1 MTTKAKIFA
10 IGAGGDGIADIE
22 NSNGQMEKVFV
33 PFTLPG
39 EEVTLAVNGTR
50 ADVMAVLTPSP
61 ERTVPVCK
69 HFMQCGGCAMQHW
82 QAAPYRAWKVANVGA
97 ALNAVGIDAP
107 MADLIISPPASRRRA
122 VFTATM
128 ASGKLVFGFNR
139 MMSHSVEPIEECAVV
154 VPAIVAA
161 LPALRSISAQL
172 STLAKGAFSLTV
184 TTTETGLDLR
194 ADKVKQPDEA
204 LRRALVNSV
213 LKHGFARLAIGDEII
228 VEARPPCVTFGDV
241 VVSPPAGGFLQAT
254 IEAEHAMQAIVGG
267 HLEGAKKIADLYCG
281 SGTFALP
288 LARRATV
295 HAVESEGAA
304 LNALDKAW
312 RNATGLGLKMRTLT
326 TEKRDLAVRPLMT
339 KELDKFDA
347 VVIDPPR
354 AGAETQMKQL
364 AKSTVKRI
372 AAVSCNPQTLA
383 RDLRILIDGGYKIAS
398 ITPIDQFLW
407 TPHVEVVVLLRR

>member
-139 MMSHSVEPIEECAVV
+139 MMSHSVEPIEE
-154 VPAIVAA
+154 
-161 LPALRSISAQL
+161 
-172 STLAKGAFSLTV
+172 
-184 TTTETGLDLR
+184 
-194 ADKVKQPDEA
+194 
-204 LRRALVNSV
+204 
-213 LKHGFARLAIGDEII
+213 
-228 VEARPPCVTFGDV
+228 
-241 VVSPPAGGFLQAT
+241 
-254 IEAEHAMQAIVGG
+254 
-267 HLEGAKKIADLYCG
+267 
-281 SGTFALP
+281 
-288 LARRATV
+288 
-295 HAVESEGAA
+295 
-304 LNALDKAW
+304 
-312 RNATGLGLKMRTLT
+312 
-326 TEKRDLAVRPLMT
+326 
-339 KELDKFDA
+339 
-347 VVIDPPR
+347 
-354 AGAETQMKQL
+354 
-364 AKSTVKRI
+364 
-372 AAVSCNPQTLA
+372 
-383 RDLRILIDGGYKIAS
+383 
-398 ITPIDQFLW
+398 
-407 TPHVEVVVLLRR
+407 

>member
-1 MTTKAKIFA
+1 MTTKATIFA
-10 IGAGGDGIADIE
+10 MGAGGDGIAEIE
-22 NSNGQMEKVFV
+22 NAKAQMEKVFV

-50 ADVMAVLTPSP
+50 ADVMAVLTASP
-61 ERTVPVCK
+61 ERIEPVCK
-69 HFMQCGGCAMQHW
+69 HFTACGGCAMQHW
-82 QAAPYRAWKVANVGA
+82 QAEPYRKWKTDLVSA
-97 ALNAVGIDAP
+97 ALKSVGIDAP
-107 MADLIISPPASRRRA
+107 LGELIVSPPASRRRA

-139 MMSHSVEPIEECAVV
+139 MMSHSVEPIEECHVV

-161 LPALRSISAQL
+161 LPALRAISAQL

-184 TTTETGLDLR
+184 TATETGLDLR
-194 ADKVKQPDEA
+194 ADKVKAPDEA
-204 LRRALVNSV
+204 LRRALVNTV
-213 LKHGFARLAIGDEII
+213 LKHSFARLAVGDEVL
-228 VEARPPCVTFGDV
+228 VESRAPLVNFGGV
-241 VVSPPAGGFLQAT
+241 MVSPPSGGFLQAT
-254 IEAEHAMQAIVGG
+254 SQAEHAMQAIVTGYLDG
-267 HLEGAKKIADLYCG
+267 TKKIADLYCG

-288 LARRATV
+288 LARKATV

-312 RNATGLGLKMRTLT
+312 RGAVGLKMRTLT

-339 KELDKFDA
+339 KELEKFDA

-383 RDLRILIDGGYKIAS
+383 RDLKILIDGGYGIVS

-407 TPHVEVVVLLRR
+407 TPHVEVVVLLARK

>member
-1 MTTKAKIFA
+1 MTTKAIIFA
-10 IGAGGDGIADIE
+10 MGAGGDGIAEIE
-22 NSNGQMEKVFV
+22 NARAQIEKVFV
-33 PFTLPG
+33 PFALRG

-50 ADVMAVLTPSP
+50 ADVMAVLTASP
-61 ERTVPVCK
+61 ERIEPVCI
-69 HFMQCGGCAMQHW
+69 HFTTCGGCAMQHW
-82 QAAPYRAWKVANVGA
+82 QAEPYRKWKTSLVSA
-97 ALNAVGIDAP
+97 ALMSVGIEEP
-107 MADLIISPPASRRRA
+107 LGDLIVSPPASRRRA

-139 MMSHSVEPIEECAVV
+139 MMSHSVEPIDECAVV

-161 LPALRSISAQL
+161 LPALRALSAQL

-184 TTTETGLDLR
+184 TATETGLDLR
-194 ADKVKQPDEA
+194 ADKVKQPDDA
-204 LRRALVNSV
+204 LRRALINTS
-213 LKHGFARLAIGDEII
+213 LKHGFARLAINDEII
-228 VEARPPCVTFGDV
+228 VESRSPLVNFGGV
-241 VVSPPAGGFLQAT
+241 MVSPPSGGFLQAT
-254 IEAEHAMQAIVGG
+254 VQAEHAMQGIVAGY
-267 HLEGAKKIADLYCG
+267 LEGAKKIADLYCG

-288 LARRATV
+288 LARKATV

-312 RNATGLGLKMRTLT
+312 RGATGLKMRTLT
-326 TEKRDLAVRPLMT
+326 TEKRDLAVRPLMV

-383 RDLRILIDGGYKIAS
+383 RDLKILIDGGYNVVR

-407 TPHVEVVVLLRR
+407 TPHLEVIALLAKR